1 MVPLETSGLE
11 ARQGNKEW
19 GAWQRALGM
28 DHRGSD
34 VTGGGGRALPLWSV
48 RNVFCTL
55 WYGGVSP

>member
-34 VTGGGGRALPLWSV
+34 VTGGGGGHCLSGL
-48 RNVFCTL
+48 
-55 WYGGVSP
+55 

>member
-34 VTGGGGRALPLWSV
+34 VTGGGAASLV
-48 RNVFCTL
+48 CEE
-55 WYGGVSP
+55 